1 MLQIEVPRI
10 HAQLEAWAATYGP
23 IFRLRLS
30 FRDALVVSRPD
41 LVAAIFRDR
50 PDGWRRLETMQA
62 VLRETGVHGLFS
74 AEGDDWRR
82 QRRLVMAAFDPGH
95 LRSYFPSL
103 LRVTERLKGRLDA
116 AARERE
122 SIDLQRVLMRYTV
135 DVSAGLAFGI
145 DMNTLQDRGDAL
157 QSHLDKVFPMF
168 ARRITAAFP
177 LWRYFKL
184 PSDRAFDRH
193 LAEVHAAVKG
203 FVQAARERMDGI
215 RAFGNSPRICW
226 RR

>member
-1 MLQIEVPRI
+1 
-10 HAQLEAWAATYGP
+10 
-23 IFRLRLS
+23 
-30 FRDALVVSRPD
+30 
-41 LVAAIFRDR
+41 
-50 PDGWRRLETMQA
+50 
-62 VLRETGVHGLFS
+62 
-74 AEGDDWRR
+74 
-82 QRRLVMAAFDPGH
+82 
-95 LRSYFPSL
+95 
-103 LRVTERLKGRLDA
+103 
-116 AARERE
+116 
-122 SIDLQRVLMRYTV
+122 MRYTV

-203 FVQAARERMDGI
+203 FVQAARERMDGDPRLREQPANLLEAMI
-215 RAFGNSPRICW
+215 AARDEESGMLSEEELVGNVFTLLLAGEDTTANTLCWTLYLLHTHREAWRALVADVDRLLGADAMPRSFDVTRELESIEHCASESMRLRRSLRCSSW
-226 RR
+226 RTIGPPRSTASRFRRGVSSSV

>member
-50 PDGWRRLETMQA
+50 PDGWRRLETIQA

-135 DVSAGLAFGI
+135 DVSAAYHRCF
-145 DMNTLQDRGDAL
+145 
-157 QSHLDKVFPMF
+157 S
-168 ARRITAAFP
+168 
-177 LWRYFKL
+177 
-184 PSDRAFDRH
+184 
-193 LAEVHAAVKG
+193 AVAI
-203 FVQAARERMDGI
+203 FQAAIG
-215 RAFGNSPRICW
+215 PRIRSTSGRSACGG
-226 RR
+226 

>member
-95 LRSYFPSL
+95 LKRYFPSL
-103 LRVTERLKGRLDA
+103 VRVTERLRERLEE
-116 AARERE
+116 AARSGEAV
-122 SIDLQRVLMRYTV
+122 DVQTLLMRYTV
-135 DVSAGLAFGI
+135 DVTAGLAFGI
-145 DMNTLQDRGDAL
+145 DMNTLQHPDNEPQG
-157 QSHLDKVFPMF
+157 HLDQVFPM
-168 ARRITAAFP
+168 
-177 LWRYFKL
+177 
-184 PSDRAFDRH
+184 
-193 LAEVHAAVKG
+193 
-203 FVQAARERMDGI
+203 
-215 RAFGNSPRICW
+215 
-226 RR
+226 